1 MDLQATGMLCLG
13 WLILC
18 VADDAW
24 TGIYSVVP
32 GISSSCGGSIVFGV
46 SSSVV
51 SLLLVL
57 MARSIYII
65 ASGGIT
71 SMPGVTYMS
80 SSSWVFCGFWFPLE
94 STPVISASP
103 IIWPLRSVNI
113 NCSGSHFASSF
124 NRAMVVYGIGI
135 ESQILLVIFF
145 AE

>member
-65 ASGGIT
+65 ALVGLPLCLELPICHQVVGFF
-71 SMPGVTYMS
+71 V
-80 SSSWVFCGFWFPLE
+80 VFGFHLSPL
-94 STPVISASP
+94 
-103 IIWPLRSVNI
+103 L
-113 NCSGSHFASSF
+113 
-124 NRAMVVYGIGI
+124 
-135 ESQILLVIFF
+135 
-145 AE
+145 